1 MRLIVN
7 THTHT
12 LVRVVGFLQQGATNP
27 RGWRLRTKA
36 RHTQTQILCS
46 ALDYLSDTLH
56 TIIHFFVGWCTSTA
70 ATTAAWRRTKK
81 NTLWQ
86 AGSHDSTFL
95 SVCLSPD
102 PLDGCNLTSA
112 PRDPAPPHGQR
123 LTLIHQLAS
132 NCSIYTYL
140 CMEIDWRANCW
151 AS

>member
-12 LVRVVGFLQQGATNP
+12 LVRVVGYLQQGATNP

-70 ATTAAWRRTKK
+70 ATGWRIANRVP
-81 NTLWQ
+81 LPYIR
-86 AGSHDSTFL
+86 L
-95 SVCLSPD
+95 SVPVSVSVSQNKRSHAHTNTRTLSRFAD
-102 PLDGCNLTSA
+102 
-112 PRDPAPPHGQR
+112 
-123 LTLIHQLAS
+123 
-132 NCSIYTYL
+132 
-140 CMEIDWRANCW
+140 
-151 AS
+151 